1 MLNIYHWTNNLIS
14 LIFFLFLILFG
25 YLRGSEDI
33 YGMVLQ
39 ERTQVYMQTDIL
51 VFKCPSLQ
59 T

>member
-14 LIFFLFLILFG
+14 LIFFLFLILFA
-25 YLRGSEDI
+25 YLWGSEDI
-33 YGMVLQ
+33 SGMVLQ

-51 VFKCPSLQ
+51 VLKCPSLQ